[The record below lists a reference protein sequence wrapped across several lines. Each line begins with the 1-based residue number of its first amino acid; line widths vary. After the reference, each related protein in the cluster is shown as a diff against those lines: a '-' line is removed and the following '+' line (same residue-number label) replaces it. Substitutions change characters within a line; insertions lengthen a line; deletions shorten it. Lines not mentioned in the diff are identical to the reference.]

1 MINVYIEDIAN
12 KVATKHKSIIYHEKI
27 LLNKCKLYFDLET
40 KLENGV
46 LITINID
53 QFKNILNKALKNQ
66 YPIHIAN
73 GCVPKIKESYHLIVD
88 VLMVKP

>member
-1 MINVYIEDIAN
+1 MINVYIDDIAN

-46 LITINID
+46 LITINLD
-53 QFKNILNKALKNQ
+53 
-66 YPIHIAN
+66 
-73 GCVPKIKESYHLIVD
+73 
-88 VLMVKP
+88 